1 MIETISKQPG
11 LGIRRFLAR
20 RMAREAGT
28 KTLSPDNPR
37 GLARARMDK
46 AGERLPSA
54 PSVTIETAPI
64 AGRDGLVFTPADARP
79 GAILFFHGGGYSLG
93 SPQSHKPFISH
104 LAAALKLKA
113 YAPDYRL
120 APEHV
125 CPAAVEDGVD
135 ALVQVRKETDGPLLV
150 AGDSAG
156 GGLTLAS
163 VMAHRDAGRAMPQ
176 ALYLLSP
183 WADLTLSGESMTS
196 RAGSDP
202 MLTPHALQR
211 ATELYLDGRDPA
223 DPAASPLLGDL
234 AGLPPTLIQVGD
246 HEVLLDDSLRLARRM
261 EEAGVPVRCEVW
273 EEMFHDFQLFSPLLP
288 EAATALDHV
297 KAWARDHL

>member
-1 MIETISKQPG
+1 MIETIAKQPG
-11 LGIRRFLAR
+11 FGIRRFLAR
-20 RMAREAGT
+20 RMAREAGR

-37 GLARARMDK
+37 GLARARMNR
-46 AGERLPSA
+46 AGDRLPCA
-54 PSVTIETAPI
+54 PSVTVEGAEI
-64 AGRDGLVFTPADARP
+64 AGREGLIFTPAEARP

-93 SPQSHKPFISH
+93 SPNSHKPFISH
-104 LAAALKLKA
+104 LSAALGLKA

-125 CPAAVEDGVD
+125 CPCAVEDGVD
-135 ALVQVRKETDGPLLV
+135 ALAQIRKETDGPLLV

-183 WADLTLSGESMTS
+183 WADLTLSGASMKT
-196 RAGSDP
+196 RADVDP
-202 MLTPHALQR
+202 MLTPHALKR
-211 ATELYLDGRDPA
+211 ATDLYLDGRDPA
-223 DPAASPLLGDL
+223 DPAASPLLGEL
-234 AGLPPTLIQVGD
+234 SGLPPTLIQVGD
-246 HEVLLDDSLRLARRM
+246 HEVLLDDSVRLAERM
-261 EEAGVPVRCEVW
+261 AQSGISVRCEVW

-288 EAATALDHV
+288 EAAVALDHV
-297 KAWARDHL
+297 KTWARPYL